1 MEIKLN
7 SGFSIPQLG
16 LGTWQAKGDDVANA
30 VKHALS
36 IGYRHIDTAV
46 GYSNEA
52 DVGRGLADAD
62 IPREE
67 VFVTTKITN
76 AAWTKEAA
84 AEQIAN
90 SLSRLGTDYLDL
102 VLVHWPGSTE
112 RNVAV
117 YQAME
122 EAVDAGT
129 IRSIGIS
136 NFNIHHINALLDHA
150 RIPPAVNQ
158 MECHV
163 SLQNTR
169 LKEYLDAKGIAL
181 EAYAPLK
188 SMKIQDVL
196 ENDTLKAIGST
207 HGKTPAQVSI
217 RWLLQRGIIPLPKS
231 VTPSRIEQNFDVFDF
246 ELSDDEMLSIRKL
259 NKAERLFPEPDN
271 VDFGF
276 VKFDR

>member
-1 MEIKLN
+1 MEITLN

-36 IGYRHIDTAV
+36 VGYRHIDTAV

-84 AEQIAN
+84 ATQITD

-117 YQAME
+117 YRAME
-122 EAVDAGT
+122 EAVDSGS

-136 NFNIHHINALLDHA
+136 NFNIHHIDALLEHA
-150 RIPPAVNQ
+150 RITPAVNQ
-158 MECHV
+158 MECHI

-169 LKEYLDAKGIAL
+169 LKEYLDEKGIAL

-196 ENDTLKAIGST
+196 ENGTLKEIGSA

-231 VTPSRIEQNFDVFDF
+231 ITPSRIEQNFDVFDF
-246 ELSDDEMLSIRKL
+246 ELSDDEMLAIRKL

-276 VKFDR
+276 VKFS